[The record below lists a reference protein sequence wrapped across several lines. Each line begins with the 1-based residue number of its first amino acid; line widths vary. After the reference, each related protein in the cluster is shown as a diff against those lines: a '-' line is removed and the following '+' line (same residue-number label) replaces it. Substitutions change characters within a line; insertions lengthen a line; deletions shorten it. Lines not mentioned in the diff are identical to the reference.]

1 MIGMV
6 KYELENHNGLP
17 VLLIKMPGVKSVTSL
32 ILANTGSRFEQ
43 PEQAGIA
50 HFFEHMVFKGTAK
63 YATPQKIASTID
75 AIGAEFNAFTSKEYT
90 GYYIKSAGNHL
101 RKALDVLSDMILQP
115 ALRQT
120 DIDREK
126 GVIIEEINM
135 YRDNP
140 MYYVGNL
147 FEQLVYQDFG
157 LKHDIIGTK
166 ETVSSL
172 TTDHFKQFLTEWY
185 GLPNLLLILAGD
197 DNLLSNSG
205 TNQLIQEA
213 FTKQTNQPRMA
224 AKAKVDSY
232 LSSSPFTTN
241 QLHVEKKETEQA
253 HLIIGWP
260 GLPRATEF
268 RPVLSVL
275 GTVLGGN
282 MSSRLFSEVREKRG
296 LCYYIRS
303 DVDYYHETGLVGA
316 SAGVDP
322 KRVYEAIKVI
332 INEFNQLATAS
343 KPATAGELKRAKEY
357 IRGTMTLS
365 FENSKSVAQHFGIRQ
380 LLLNQVESLE
390 ETLAKIDQVS
400 LDDLHQLA
408 KQLFVGQKPK
418 LAVIGPFE
426 DKAKFAELLK

>member
-1 MIGMV
+1 
-6 KYELENHNGLP
+6 
-17 VLLIKMPGVKSVTSL
+17 
-32 ILANTGSRFEQ
+32 
-43 PEQAGIA
+43 
-50 HFFEHMVFKGTAK
+50 
-63 YATPQKIASTID
+63 
-75 AIGAEFNAFTSKEYT
+75 
-90 GYYIKSAGNHL
+90 
-101 RKALDVLSDMILQP
+101 
-115 ALRQT
+115 
-120 DIDREK
+120 
-126 GVIIEEINM
+126 
-135 YRDNP
+135 
-140 MYYVGNL
+140 
-147 FEQLVYQDFG
+147 
-157 LKHDIIGTK
+157 
-166 ETVSSL
+166 
-172 TTDHFKQFLTEWY
+172 
-185 GLPNLLLILAGD
+185 
-197 DNLLSNSG
+197 
-205 TNQLIQEA
+205 
-213 FTKQTNQPRMA
+213 
-224 AKAKVDSY
+224 
-232 LSSSPFTTN
+232 
-241 QLHVEKKETEQA
+241 
-253 HLIIGWP
+253 
-260 GLPRATEF
+260 
-268 RPVLSVL
+268 
-275 GTVLGGN
+275 

>member
-1 MIGMV
+1 MLN
-6 KYELENHNGLP
+6 YELEHHNGLP
-17 VLLIKMPGVKSVTSL
+17 VLLIKMPAVKSVTSL
-32 ILANTGSRFEQ
+32 VLANTGSRFEL

-63 YATPQKIASTID
+63 YPTPQELASTID
-75 AIGAEFNAFTSKEYT
+75 AIGADFNAFTSKEYT
-90 GYYIKSAGNHL
+90 GYYVKSASNHL
-101 RKALDVLSDMILQP
+101 EKALDVLSDMILQP
-115 ALRQT
+115 ALRQE

-140 MYYVGNL
+140 MYHVGSL
-147 FEQLVYQDFG
+147 FEQLVYQDFS

-172 TTDHFKQFLTEWY
+172 TTDHFKHFLADWY
-185 GLPNLLLILAGD
+185 GLPNLLIVLAGD
-197 DNLLSNSG
+197 ESLLSQPS
-205 TNQLIQEA
+205 TKQLIKEA
-213 FTKQTNQPRMA
+213 FAKHTEQPRIA
-224 AKAKVDSY
+224 AKAKVDGY
-232 LSSSPFTTN
+232 LSQAPFAAE

-253 HLIIGWP
+253 HLIMGWP

-322 KRVYEAIKVI
+322 ERVYEAVKVI
-332 INEFNQLATAS
+332 IDEFDQLAAAS
-343 KPATAGELKRAKEY
+343 KPVTPEELTRAKEY

-408 KQLFVGQKPK
+408 KRLFVGQRPK
-418 LAVIGPFE
+418 LAVIGPFQ
-426 DKAKFAELLK
+426 DKEKFAELLK

>member
-1 MIGMV
+1 MLN
-6 KYELENHNGLP
+6 YELEHHNGLP
-17 VLLIKMPGVKSVTSL
+17 VLLIKMPAVKSVTSL
-32 ILANTGSRFEQ
+32 VLANTGSRFEL

-63 YATPQKIASTID
+63 YPTPQELASTID
-75 AIGAEFNAFTSKEYT
+75 AIGADFNAFTSKEYT
-90 GYYIKSAGNHL
+90 GYYVKSASNHL
-101 RKALDVLSDMILQP
+101 EKALDVLSDMILQP
-115 ALRQT
+115 ALRQE

-140 MYYVGNL
+140 MYHVGSL

-172 TTDHFKQFLTEWY
+172 TTDHFKQFLADWY
-185 GLPNLLLILAGD
+185 GLPNLLVVLAGD
-197 DNLLSNSG
+197 ESLLSQPS
-205 TNQLIQEA
+205 TKQLIKEA
-213 FTKQTNQPRMA
+213 FAKHTEQPRIA
-224 AKAKVDSY
+224 AKAKVDGY
-232 LSSSPFTTN
+232 LSQAPFAAE

-253 HLIIGWP
+253 HLIMGWP
-260 GLPRATEF
+260 GLPRATKF

-322 KRVYEAIKVI
+322 ERVYEAVKVI
-332 INEFNQLATAS
+332 IDEFDQLAAAS
-343 KPATAGELKRAKEY
+343 KPVTPEELTRAKEY

-408 KQLFVGQKPK
+408 KQLFVGQRPK

-426 DKAKFAELLK
+426 DKEKFAELLK